1 MKEQNVYTYM
11 FAIWIVHMLTGIQEA
26 PCSTPY
32 HICAWRH
39 TPYTFDVTVVSFPL
53 QRDLAKE
60 LQVEPPRVQE
70 TWNHVMLVT
79 IARIYTSSELNCMYV
94 YIHVHVLCIITVS
107 RCFWTLPIYQVLYI
121 RSWCLLYTSYM
132 YMHVISFVYELPY
145 YEVFHCYLRL
155 HNNQLHVCAIMLA
168 TWVYVL
174 TPTYVRAVSNS

>member
-1 MKEQNVYTYM
+1 MKEQNVYTYV

-70 TWNHVMLVT
+70 TWNHMMLVIIT
-79 IARIYTSSELNCMYV
+79 RIYTSSELNCTCMYV
-94 YIHVHVLCIITVS
+94 YIHVHVHVLCIITVWQ
-107 RCFWTLPIYQVLYI
+107 CFWTLPIYQVLYAVYTCYI
-121 RSWCLLYTSYM
+121 RVICMLYLLFTSCLIMTSFI
-132 YMHVISFVYELPY
+132 V
-145 YEVFHCYLRL
+145 
-155 HNNQLHVCAIMLA
+155 
-168 TWVYVL
+168 
-174 TPTYVRAVSNS
+174 TY